1 MALMA
6 FLPSMLKAQLTYGV
20 TGLLHAPSGEMQ
32 EDKTVML
39 GAFFLHKELTPPHWY
54 YNTYSYFMNV
64 TIMPWMEVTY
74 MCTLHTAESMGL
86 DKYGYSGFTN
96 QDRNFAAR
104 FRIAKE
110 GQWWKH
116 MPAMVVGIQD
126 PFAFSSRKV
135 NAEAGN
141 GYMNRMYIAATKH
154 VKIGREEIGIHLS
167 YLYNTRRDYDMN
179 GLAGGI
185 TYSPSFHPQLTLIA
199 DYDTRDVAVGASY
212 LLFNHI
218 HAMFELQRMK
228 YFSGG
233 ITFKFVL

>member
-110 GQWWKH
+110 GQWWKY
-116 MPAMVVGIQD
+116 MPAVVIGLQD
-126 PFAFSSRKV
+126 PFTSSGDKF
-135 NAEAGN
+135 NTESGN
-141 GYMNRMYIAATKH
+141 GYMSRMYIAATKH

-167 YLYNTRRDYDMN
+167 YLYNRRRDYPLN
-179 GLAGGI
+179 GVAGGI

-199 DYDTRDVAVGASY
+199 DYDTKDVAVGASY

>member
-6 FLPSMLKAQLTYGV
+6 LLPLMLKAQLTYGV

-39 GAFFLHKELTPPHWY
+39 GANFLHKELTPPTWY

-64 TIMPWMEVTY
+64 TIMPWMEVAY
-74 MCTLHTAESMGL
+74 ICTLFTAESLGL
-86 DKYGYSGFTN
+86 DEYGYSGFTN
-96 QDRNFAAR
+96 QDRHFALRLRAL
-104 FRIAKE
+104 KE
-110 GQWWKH
+110 GQFWKH
-116 MPAMVVGIQD
+116 MPGVVVGFQD
-126 PFAFSSRKV
+126 PFTSTGSQFNSES
-135 NAEAGN
+135 GN

-167 YLYNTRRDYDMN
+167 YLYNTRKDYDMN

>member
-1 MALMA
+1 MAL
-6 FLPSMLKAQLTYGV
+6 LPLMLKAQLTYGV

-39 GAFFLHKELTPPHWY
+39 GAFFLNKELTPPHWY

-116 MPAMVVGIQD
+116 MPAVAVGIQD
-126 PFAFSSRKV
+126 PFAFSSREV
-135 NAEAGN
+135 NAESGN
-141 GYMNRMYIAATKH
+141 GYLSRMFIAATKH

-179 GLAGGI
+179 GIAGGI

>member
-1 MALMA
+1 MVLSP
-6 FLPSMLKAQLTYGV
+6 LMLKAQLTYGV

-39 GAFFLHKELTPPHWY
+39 GAFFLNKELTPPHWY

-116 MPAMVVGIQD
+116 MPAVAVGIQD

-135 NAEAGN
+135 NAESGN
-141 GYMNRMYIAATKH
+141 GYLSRMFIAATKH

-179 GLAGGI
+179 GIAGGI

>member
-1 MALMA
+1 MVLSP
-6 FLPSMLKAQLTYGV
+6 LMLKAQLTYGV

-39 GAFFLHKELTPPHWY
+39 GAFFLNKELTPPHWY

-116 MPAMVVGIQD
+116 MPAVAVGIQD

-141 GYMNRMYIAATKH
+141 GYLSRMFIAATKH

-179 GLAGGI
+179 GIAGGI

>member
-32 EDKTVML
+32 KDKTVML

-135 NAEAGN
+135 NSESGN